1 MSDWGRRVFAWF
13 DAHGRHDLPW
23 QHPRDPYRVW
33 VSEVMLQQT
42 TVAAV
47 IPYFQRFVEQLPDVR
62 ALAAAPADTLMAL
75 WSGLGYYARARN
87 LHAAAQ
93 IIVSEHGGR
102 FPDDMDGLQ
111 ALPGVGRS
119 TAAAVLAQAF
129 DRPAAILD
137 GNVKRLLARH
147 GGIAGWPGLS
157 AVSRQLW
164 QEAEARLPRERP
176 ADYAQALMDLGA
188 TICKRRRPACGECP
202 VAADCRARR
211 EGRIDDIPGRRP
223 AKPRP
228 LRQHWYLILRNPAG
242 ELLLTRR
249 PPSGIWGGLWALP
262 EARDSVQEFAAL
274 AQDVRPAGDSIRHEF
289 THFSLEL
296 TPVTGRARP
305 DLVRDGVELNWHT
318 VESAAQLGLPQP
330 IRRLIEIHC
339 A

>member
-1 MSDWGRRVFAWF
+1 MSDWAGRVFSWF

-33 VSEVMLQQT
+33 VSEIMLQQT

-47 IPYFQRFVEQLPDVR
+47 IPYFQRFVAQLPDVR

-87 LHAAAQ
+87 LHRAAQ
-93 IIVSEHGGR
+93 LVVEQHQGR
-102 FPDDMDGLQ
+102 FPADLEALQ

-119 TAAAVLAQAF
+119 TAAAILAQAF
-129 DRPAAILD
+129 DQPAAILD

-147 GGIAGWPGLS
+147 AGIPGWPGQTQV
-157 AVSRQLW
+157 ARQLW
-164 QEAEARLPRERP
+164 QQAEQRLPQRRA

-188 TICKRRRPACGECP
+188 TVCTRRRPACEACP
-202 VAADCRARR
+202 VAGDCRARR
-211 EGRIDDIPGRRP
+211 DGLIDDIPGRKP
-223 AKPRP
+223 ARARP

-262 EARDSVQEFAAL
+262 EARDSAQEFAAL
-274 AQDVRPAGDSIRHEF
+274 ARDIRPAGDSLRHEF

-296 TPVTGRARP
+296 MPVTGQARA
-305 DLVRDGVELNWHT
+305 DLLHDGADLNWHT
-318 VESAAQLGLPQP
+318 VAAAGQLGLPQP
-330 IRRLIEIHC
+330 IRKLIEIHC